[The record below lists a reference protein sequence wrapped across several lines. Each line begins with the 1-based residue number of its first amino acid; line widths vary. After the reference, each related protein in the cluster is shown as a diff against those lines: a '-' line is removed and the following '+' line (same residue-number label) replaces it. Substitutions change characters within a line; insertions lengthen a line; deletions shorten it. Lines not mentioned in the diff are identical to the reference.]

1 MTTTIGSNTQQYTWN
16 GEERRNV
23 DRTEHFDITLEHAG
37 QLVFRYGLALIFIWI
52 GLLKFTAYEAKNIE
66 PLVMN
71 SPIWS
76 WAYQSLGLRGLS
88 NLIGVIEI
96 LIGVLIATRAFA
108 PKLSAIGSM
117 GAILTFIITL
127 SFMLTTPGVWEPGYG
142 FPSLSALPGQ
152 FLAKDLVLLGVSI
165 WTTGEALRAA
175 RMRALRP
182 LNER

>member
-1 MTTTIGSNTQQYTWN
+1 
-16 GEERRNV
+16 
-23 DRTEHFDITLEHAG
+23 
-37 QLVFRYGLALIFIWI
+37 
-52 GLLKFTAYEAKNIE
+52 
-66 PLVMN
+66 MN

-76 WAYQSLGLRGLS
+76 WAYQSMGLRGLS

-142 FPSLSALPGQ
+142 FPALSALPGQ
-152 FLAKDLVLLGVSI
+152 FLVKDLVLLGVSI
-165 WTTGEALRAA
+165 WAAGEALRAA
-175 RMRALRP
+175 RMRVLRP
-182 LNER
+182 R